1 MNIRMRDREIVRTT
15 RRLGKI
21 AAIRIA
27 PTGPFEVLVQ
37 DPESR
42 ADEATCLETIAAI
55 LWSTREPIFAG
66 RMDQSQRVFPRAILK
81 RNNAEVSPELERDC
95 LLALLSLPAKLP
107 RRDLYSAEVI
117 QAICARP
124 NTGWVALPRAWRNG
138 SAPKLDLI
146 WLAKSGR
153 LFRGRV
159 RQAFEHSPLQPLK
172 IGSRK
177 KRPGSWPQSPH
188 TFPSRND
195 SRRSTAIITVDISLS
210 MLHILVEDDTISS
223 WDEEKGLDQQP
234 FERSIDAMSFLA
246 AQ

>member
-66 RMDQSQRVFPRAILK
+66 RMDQSQRVCLEEVHRKSRSF
-81 RNNAEVSPELERDC
+81 EVSPELERDC

-146 WLAKSGR
+146 WVGSA
-153 LFRGRV
+153 
-159 RQAFEHSPLQPLK
+159 QAAGTS
-172 IGSRK
+172 
-177 KRPGSWPQSPH
+177 
-188 TFPSRND
+188 
-195 SRRSTAIITVDISLS
+195 A
-210 MLHILVEDDTISS
+210 
-223 WDEEKGLDQQP
+223 
-234 FERSIDAMSFLA
+234 
-246 AQ
+246 